1 MVATQEYRVI
11 GTRPI
16 RHDGADKVT
25 GRAQYGADIRL
36 PGMLYGKVK
45 RSPHAHA
52 IIKRIDASKALQLP
66 GVRAVFTRAD
76 FPAMPTGAG
85 EMAEGVLTPLPHL
98 LDRLMAGK
106 KVLFRGHP
114 VAAVCAVDAHT
125 AEDALDLI
133 EVEYEVLPA
142 VFDAREAMLDV
153 APVLHEDLGQS
164 RTALDSAAPRKPS
177 NIAAHRELVKGDI
190 AQGFAQADVILERD
204 YSTSRFHQG
213 YIEPHNATADWGK
226 DGRLTIW
233 TSTQGLFGFRNSTAG
248 VLQMPVSKVTVKA
261 MEIGGGFGGK
271 NQIYL
276 EPVAALLSKKTG
288 KPVKM
293 TMSREEVFEATGPT
307 SSTYVTV
314 KLGATS
320 DGTLVAGQA
329 TLIYDAGA
337 YPGSPVNGG
346 VNGIFAP
353 YDIPNIRIDAYDVV
367 VNLSKTAAYR
377 APGTPA
383 SMFAGESL
391 MNELADHLGMDPM
404 ELRLKNASKEGS
416 LRATG
421 QKFGRIGN
429 VEVMEAAANHP
440 HYRSELQ
447 GPNRGRGV
455 AMGFWGNGSNET
467 SSSASVNND
476 GTVNLVLGSP
486 DIGGTR
492 TALAMQLAETLG
504 IRAEDVIPRVVD
516 TDSVGFTANT
526 GGSRTAFAGGWAAYE
541 LGMQIRKAMT
551 ERAARIWDCSPDA
564 VSYDGGVITGPHPGL
579 GAGGSSDG
587 DARSMAFAQLA
598 ARLPRTGGTIEV
610 GANVSGRTAG
620 PAFAAHIADV
630 EVDPDTGKV
639 TVLRYT
645 AIQDVGTA
653 IHPAYVESQI
663 QGGAAQGI
671 GMALSEEYYLG
682 ADGRMQNASYLDYR
696 MPTALDLPMIET
708 VLVEVPNPGHPY
720 GVRGVGEVPIVPPL
734 AAIQTAVANATGL
747 RLTHLP
753 MTPRAVLEGL
763 LGRE

>member
-66 GVRAVFTRAD
+66 GVRAVLTRAD

-213 YIEPHNATADWGK
+213 YIEPHNATAYWSE
-226 DGRLTIW
+226 DGHLSVW
-233 TSTQGLFGFRNSTAG
+233 TSTQGLFGVRGSLSE
-248 VLQMPVSKVTVKA
+248 VLHEPLSSITVNA
-261 MEIGGGFGGK
+261 VEIGGGFGGK
-271 NQIYL
+271 LGIYL
-276 EPVAALLSKKTG
+276 EPLAALLSRKTD
-288 KPVKM
+288 KAVKM
-293 TMSREEVFEATGPT
+293 TMSREEVFEASGPT
-307 SSTYVTV
+307 SGTYSKV
-314 KLGATS
+314 KIGAKR
-320 DGTLVAGQA
+320 DGTITAMQA
-329 TLIYDAGA
+329 SMAYEAGA
-337 YPGSPVNGG
+337 YPGSPVGAG
-346 VNGIFAP
+346 MNGIFAP
-353 YDIPNIRIDAYDVV
+353 YNCPNQLIDGFDVV

-383 SMFAGESL
+383 SMFAGEAVV
-391 MNELADHLGMDPM
+391 NELAEKLGMDPM
-404 ELRLKNASKEGS
+404 ELRLKNASAQGS
-416 LRATG
+416 SRANG
-421 QKFGRIGN
+421 QVFRAPIGN
-429 VEVMEAAANHP
+429 KEVMQAVINHP
-440 HYRSELQ
+440 HYRSELT
-447 GPNRGRGV
+447 GENRGRGV
-455 AMGFWGNGSNET
+455 SMGFWGNVGGET
-467 SSSASVNND
+467 SSSASVNAD
-476 GTVNLVLGSP
+476 GDVSLVLGSV

-492 TALAMQLAETLG
+492 ASISMQLAEKLG
-504 IRAEDVIPRVVD
+504 LKATDIHPKVVD
-516 TDSVGFTANT
+516 TDSVGFTGNT
-526 GGSRTAFAGGWAAYE
+526 GGSRTTFAGGWAAHD
-541 LGMQIRKAMT
+541 LAVQIRQKMV
-551 ERAARIWDCSPDA
+551 ERAAKIWECEAGQVEYGDD
-564 VSYDGGVITGPHPGL
+564 GVIRGPN
-579 GAGGSSDG
+579 
-587 DARSMAFAQLA
+587 DAEGKPRSLTFAQLA
-598 ARLPRTGGTIEV
+598 ALLPRTGGTID
-610 GANVSGRTAG
+610 VSVNINYATSG
-620 PAFAAHIADV
+620 PAFAAHIVDV
-630 EVDPDTGKV
+630 EVDKDTGKV
-639 TVLRYT
+639 EVLRYT
-645 AIQDVGTA
+645 ALQDVGTA
-653 IHPAYVESQI
+653 IHPAYVEGQI
-663 QGGAAQGI
+663 QGAVAQGV
-671 GMALSEEYYLG
+671 GMALTEEYYVG
-682 ADGRMQNASYLDYR
+682 GDSRMINSTFLDYR
-696 MPTALDLPMIET
+696 MPTALDLPMIDV

-734 AAIQTAVANATGL
+734 AAVQTAVYNAIGV
-747 RLTHLP
+747 RFNSLP
-753 MTPRAVLEGL
+753 ISPRVVLDEL
-763 LGRE
+763 IKDDA

>member
-1 MVATQEYRVI
+1 MVVAQEYRVI

-52 IIKRIDASKALQLP
+52 IIKRIDASKALALP
-66 GVRAVFTRAD
+66 GVRAVVTRED
-76 FPAMPTGAG
+76 FPPAPVGPG

-106 KVLFRGHP
+106 KALFRGHP
-114 VAAVCAVDAHT
+114 VAAVCAIDAHT

-142 VFDAREAMLDV
+142 VFDPREAMLDV
-153 APVLHEDLGQS
+153 APVLHENLS
-164 RTALDSAAPRKPS
+164 SARTALDSAPAKPS
-177 NIAAHRELVKGDI
+177 NIAAHREIVKGDI
-190 AQGFAQADVILERD
+190 DQGFAEADVVVERE
-204 YSTSRFHQG
+204 YSTSRTHQG
-213 YIEPHNATADWGK
+213 YIEPHNGTAEWGR

-233 TSTQGLFGFRNSTAG
+233 TSTQGLFGVRNSVAG

-271 NQIYL
+271 NQVYL
-276 EPVAALLSKKTG
+276 EPVAALLAKNTG

-293 TMSREEVFEATGPT
+293 TMNRDEVFEATGPT

-314 KLGATS
+314 KLGAKK
-320 DGTLVAGQA
+320 DGTLTAAQA

-346 VNGIFAP
+346 MNGIFAP
-353 YDIPNIRIDAYDVV
+353 YDVPNVRIDAYDVV

-383 SMFAGESL
+383 SMFASESL
-391 MNELADHLGMDPM
+391 VNELADKLGMDPM
-404 ELRLKNASKEGS
+404 DLRLKNAAKEGT
-416 LRATG
+416 LRASG
-421 QKFGRIGN
+421 QKFARIGN
-429 VEVMEAAANHP
+429 VEVMEAAKEHP
-440 HYRSELQ
+440 HYRSELE

-492 TALAMQLAETLG
+492 ASLAMQLAETLG
-504 IRAEDVIPRVVD
+504 IRAEDVVPRVVD

-541 LGMQIRKAMT
+541 LGLQIRKAMV
-551 ERAARIWDCSPDA
+551 ERAARIWECSADD
-564 VSYDGGVITGPHPGL
+564 VSYEGGMITGP
-579 GAGGSSDG
+579 A
-587 DARSMAFAQLA
+587 DAEGKPRTLTFAQLA

-610 GANVSGRTAG
+610 GANVSGRAAG

-671 GMALSEEYYLG
+671 GMALTEEY
-682 ADGRMQNASYLDYR
+682 ARAPDGHMTNASFLDYR

-734 AAIQTAVANATGL
+734 AALQTAVANATGV
-747 RLTHLP
+747 RLSRLP
-753 MTPRAVLEGL
+753 MSPTSVLEAL
-763 LGRE
+763 LARD